1 MRTKILMLSY
11 NISNLKRNRRGSHK
25 GLTLV
30 ELMIAVAISSAVVA
44 GAYNLFIVE
53 RRSYSLQD
61 DLAQMYQIMR
71 SSEQTMV
78 REIRMAGYKLKDIT
92 IWSDVPGTGFADGEK
107 EDVEE
112 AAPSAFTF
120 TADVDSDGV
129 METVRYFLR
138 NNELVRQ
145 LWRWNTTN
153 NSWRSGG
160 GARSMAENMED
171 LHMSYLILADNDG
184 IDNDLDDDGD
194 SIADELGEMLL
205 TDLATK
211 TERRYLRAVRL
222 TMTIKTARP
231 DNHYTHPIHGDHYRR
246 ITLSTTITP
255 RNLGL

>member
-1 MRTKILMLSY
+1 MKLIPQDY
-11 NISNLKRNRRGSHK
+11 PK

-30 ELMIAVAISSAVVA
+30 ELLIAVAVSSAVVA

-53 RRSYSLQD
+53 RRSYSVQD
-61 DLAQMYQIMR
+61 DLAHMYQTMR

-92 IWSDVPGTGFADGEK
+92 IARDVPGTVFTDGEK

-112 AAPSAFTF
+112 ATTGDFTF
-120 TADVDSDGV
+120 TADVDGDGV
-129 METVRYFLR
+129 METIRYSLR
-138 NNELVRQ
+138 DNALVRQ
-145 LWRWNTTN
+145 LWRWDTAS

-160 GARSMAENMED
+160 GARSMAEHMED
-171 LHMSYLILADNDG
+171 LHMDYLILSDNDG

-205 TDLATK
+205 SDQPGK
-211 TERRYLRAVRL
+211 TERKSLRALRL
-222 TMTIKTARP
+222 TMTMRAPRP
-231 DNHYTHPIHGDHYRR
+231 DNLYTHPVHGDHYRR
-246 ITLSTTITP
+246 MTLSTTITP

>member
-1 MRTKILMLSY
+1 MRKRSRGLS
-11 NISNLKRNRRGSHK
+11 
-25 GLTLV
+25 LV
-30 ELMIAVAISSAVVA
+30 ELLIAITISSAVIA

-61 DLAQMYQIMR
+61 DLAQMYQTMR

-78 REIRMAGYKLKDIT
+78 REIRMAGYKLKNIT

-107 EDVEE
+107 EDIEE
-112 AAPSAFTF
+112 ATPGAFTF
-120 TADVDSDGV
+120 TADVDGDGV
-129 METVRYFLR
+129 METVRYALR
-138 NNELVRQ
+138 NNELTRQ
-145 LWRWNTTN
+145 LWRWDTTS

-160 GARSMAENMED
+160 GARSMAENMEE

-205 TDLATK
+205 SDHPGK
-211 TERRYLRAVRL
+211 TERKSLRALRL
-222 TMTIKTARP
+222 TMTMRAPRP
-231 DNHYTHPIHGDHYRR
+231 DNLYTHPVHGDHYRR
-246 ITLSTTITP
+246 VTLSTTITP